1 MNTNTNN
8 ISAVIICKDEEDNI
22 SDCLK
27 SVNWVGEIIVVDGGS
42 SDSTVE
48 LAKEFTDKVVFN
60 EWDGYTNQRKYA
72 LGLVQTD
79 WVLVLDADERCTDEL
94 MQEIISKLD
103 STETKDGYKIP
114 RKSFFLGK
122 WIKHSG
128 WYPGY
133 QIRFFNKNKTTV
145 TERLVHEGYEISG
158 DVGVFKSDILHYTV
172 KSLSDFMSRVN
183 HYSTL
188 AAAEK
193 LNKKIVNK
201 KDLFIRPP
209 MAFIREYFFKK
220 GFLDG
225 VHGLMVAYFNAIT
238 NALTYMKIWEMQNK
252 K

>member
-1 MNTNTNN
+1 MNTNSNN

-22 SDCLK
+22 SDCLQ
-27 SVNWVGEIIVVDGGS
+27 SVNWIDEIIVVDSGS
-42 SDSTVE
+42 QDKTVE
-48 LAKEFTDKVVFN
+48 IAKQFTDKVFFK
-60 EWDGYTNQRKYA
+60 EWNGYTEQRKFA
-72 LGLVQTD
+72 LDFVKTE
-79 WVLVLDADERCTDEL
+79 WVLVLDADERCTSEL
-94 MQEIISKLD
+94 KKEIL
-103 STETKDGYKIP
+103 TELSSNEAKDGYRIP

-133 QIRFFNKNKTTV
+133 QTRFFKKSKAKV
-145 TERLVHEGYEISG
+145 TERLVHEGYEINGSL
-158 DVGVFKSDILHYTV
+158 GVLNSDILHYTV
-172 KSLSDFMSRVN
+172 QSLSDFMTRVN

-193 LNKKIVNK
+193 LNKKRVGL
-201 KDLFIRPP
+201 KDVLIRPP
-209 MAFIREYFFKK
+209 LAFIREYIFKR

-225 VHGLMVAYFNAIT
+225 IHGLMVAHFNAIT